1 MKIRNHQLDSENTE
15 LSQKN
20 SQNQKELQELNQR
33 LAEVLCQKDKEPG
46 HSTSEDWEEEK
57 SNLKEELEHC
67 KVQVWFVATKQPFWR
82 RSQEIN
88 VYVKFFIHKVLII
101 RIVPAHE

>member
-1 MKIRNHQLDSENTE
+1 MD

-20 SQNQKELQELNQR
+20 SQNQKELQELSQR
-33 LAEVLCQKDKEPG
+33 LAEVLCQKDQEPG
-46 HSTSEDWEEEK
+46 RSTSEEWEEEK
-57 SNLKEELEHC
+57 CNLKEELEHC
-67 KVQVWFVATKQPFWR
+67 KAQVQFVATVQPLWR

-88 VYVKFFIHKVLII
+88 VYVKFFVHKVLII